1 MMKIYTKVIFTLLLM
16 TTMRSFAQVEQDGPY
31 IWRADKQ
38 IVARYVLDNVVHVDT
53 LKENDPIKVRFS
65 TNSNWDFNFKLHKKI
80 TVPATAYKAAD
91 KLFVL
96 SDIEG
101 EFEAF
106 RALMIGNG
114 VIDDKYNWTFG
125 KGQVVICG
133 DLFDRGKEVMPYL
146 WLLYKLEEDAVKKG
160 GFVHIVL
167 GNHDVMNMAGD
178 LRYHSPKYAASA
190 KLMGLDYGKLIDADT
205 EIGKW
210 LRSKNAIEKIGER
223 IFLHAGI
230 SPQINATNFS
240 LQDINDKCRSYY
252 GIATKKLAEEG
263 RLLMSSS
270 GPFWYRGYFGKDRT
284 HLSTVDSTLLK
295 FNCKQIV
302 VGHTITKE
310 NIAGYY
316 GGKVIGIDV
325 NEHSGNRKAVLF
337 VGNKAYVVDDKGKQ
351 KLLEIADVVTDI
363 E

>member
-1 MMKIYTKVIFTLLLM
+1 MKTYKRLVLVLFLMMSV
-16 TTMRSFAQVEQDGPY
+16 RSFAQVEQDGPY
-31 IWRADKQ
+31 IWRSGKQ
-38 IVARYVLDNVVHVDT
+38 IFSRYILNNVLHSDT
-53 LKENDPIKVRFS
+53 LKENDPIKVHFA
-65 TNSNWDFNFKLHKKI
+65 TNPEWDFSFKLHQKLTI
-80 TVPATAYKAAD
+80 PPTSYAAVD

-114 VIDDKYNWTFG
+114 LMDEKYNWTFG
-125 KGQVVICG
+125 KGQLVICG

-146 WLLYKLEEDAVKKG
+146 WLLYRLEVEAQQKG
-160 GFVHIVL
+160 GAVHILL

-178 LRYHSPKYAASA
+178 LRYHALKYTETT
-190 KLMGLDYGKLIDADT
+190 KLMELEYGKLIDQNT
-205 EIGKW
+205 EIGNW
-210 LRSKNAIEKIGER
+210 LRSKNAIEKIGDR

-230 SPQINATNFS
+230 SPKINATNFS
-240 LQDINDKCRSYY
+240 LQAINDKCRSYY
-252 GIATKKLAEEG
+252 GIATKNLPEEG
-263 RLLMSSS
+263 HLLMSSA
-270 GPFWYRGYFGKDRT
+270 GPFWFRGYFGKDRT
-284 HLSTVDSTLLK
+284 SMATVDSTLFK

-302 VGHTITKE
+302 VGHTITPE

-325 NEHSGNRKAVLF
+325 NEHNGNRKAVLII
-337 VGNKAYVVDDKGKQ
+337 GNKTFVVDDKGKQ
-351 KLLEIADVVTDI
+351 VLLQIKDDTTGI

>member
-1 MMKIYTKVIFTLLLM
+1 MKVFKQLFFTLLLM
-16 TTMRSFAQVEQDGPY
+16 TTMSTFAQVEQDGPY
-31 IWRADKQ
+31 IWRSGKQ
-38 IVARYVLDNVVHVDT
+38 IIARYVLEDMLYIDT
-53 LKENDPIKVRFS
+53 LKENDPIQVRFS
-65 TNSNWDFNFKLHKKI
+65 SNANWDFSFKLHKRI
-80 TVPATAYKAAD
+80 AVPASGYAAVD

-114 VIDDKYNWTFG
+114 VMDEKYNWTFG
-125 KGQVVICG
+125 KGQLVICG

-146 WLLYKLEEDAVKKG
+146 WLLYKLEEDAAKKG
-160 GFVHIVL
+160 GVVHVIL

-178 LRYHSPKYAASA
+178 LRYHAPKYAASV
-190 KLMGLDYGKLIDADT
+190 KLMGLEYGKLIDADT

-210 LRSKNAIEKIGER
+210 LRSKNAIEKIGDR
-223 IFLHAGI
+223 IFMHAGI
-230 SPQINATNFS
+230 SPKINALDFS
-240 LQDINDKCRSYY
+240 LQTINDKCRSYY
-252 GIATKKLAEEG
+252 GIATKKLNDEG
-263 RLLMSSS
+263 RLLMSSE

-284 HLSTVDSTLLK
+284 SQATVDSTLIK

-302 VGHTITKE
+302 VGHTITQE

-337 VGNKAYVVDDKGKQ
+337 IGNKAFVVDDKGEQ
-351 KLLEIADVVTDI
+351 QALTIADAVTDI
-363 E
+363 Q